1 MENIFYLIIGAILGA
16 TFTGLMFWFD
26 VGYGRAA
33 TPVINMELLDIALKD
48 DTTVVIVEIKNSSN
62 KQICIYPS
70 LSYIDILTGRIQ
82 QL

>member
-33 TPVINMELLDIALKD
+33 TPVINMEADLY
-48 DTTVVIVEIKNSSN
+48 VNIKGVYLQKKIPTN
-62 KQICIYPS
+62 KIMEE
-70 LSYIDILTGRIQ
+70 
-82 QL
+82 